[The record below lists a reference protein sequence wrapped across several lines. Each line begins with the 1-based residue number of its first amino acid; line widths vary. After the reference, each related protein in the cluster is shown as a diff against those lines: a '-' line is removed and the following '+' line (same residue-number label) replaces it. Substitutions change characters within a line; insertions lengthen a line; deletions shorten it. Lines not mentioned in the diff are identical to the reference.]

1 MERTPIIEET
11 QLPAL
16 LNRFYGRVRQDAD
29 LGPVFND
36 AVENWPHHMERLSE
50 FWSSVMLTTGRYK
63 GNPMMKHL
71 VHAERITPEMF
82 KRWLALWEQTTGE
95 MFAPE
100 TAAAMQAKAHR
111 ISESLQLAIRFRT
124 LAQRQAAEAATLAG
138 EGASKPYR
146 STPVFD
152 AETLP
157 AALRRAHSTK
167 PGVWGVIRVLE
178 GTVCYHVEDGSAP
191 PAMLTPAQ
199 PGLIEPEQ
207 MHHVEPIGAMRMQV
221 EFYDHR
227 PALTA

>member
-1 MERTPIIEET
+1 MEQTPIIEEA

-16 LNRFYGRVRQDAD
+16 LDRFYGRVRQDAE
-29 LGPVFND
+29 LGPVFD
-36 AVENWPHHMERLSE
+36 AVVHDWPEHLERLSA

-71 VHAERITPEMF
+71 VHAERITPAMF
-82 KRWLALWEQTTGE
+82 QRWLALWAQTTEE
-95 MFAPE
+95 MLSPE
-100 TAAAMQAKAHR
+100 GAAAMQAKAQR

-124 LAQRQAAEAATLAG
+124 PAQHEAVAAKQIVST
-138 EGASKPYR
+138 PYK

-157 AALRRAHSTK
+157 AGLRRAHSTK

-178 GTVCYHVEDGSAP
+178 GAVCYHVEDGSAP
-191 PAMLTPAQ
+191 PALLTPAT
-199 PGLIEPEQ
+199 PGLIHPEQ
-207 MHHVEPIGAMRMQV
+207 LHHVEPIGAMRMQV

-227 PALTA
+227 PALAA